1 MCASWHRS
9 GWLLLA
15 WLGVSSIGVAAAAD
29 DPLIDAVKRRD
40 PQAVE
45 RLLTQGADPNLSQ
58 PDGATALHWAA
69 HWNDRAIAERLLRAG
84 ARVNAAEAG
93 GVTPLE
99 LASADGS
106 ASMVEL
112 LLKAGADP
120 KARNHAPVLSA
131 ARSGNVEVMTLLL
144 DHGGDVNA
152 KEPLRGQTALMWAA
166 SERHTSMVRL
176 LLARGA
182 DVHAH
187 TIPLE
192 PSGGGRGGGPGAGL
206 GPGAGRGRTNG
217 ANRFTA
223 LLFATR
229 AGDLESVRLLA
240 EAGANVNDTDTQG
253 QGAVLLAALR
263 GHAKVAIYLLDKG
276 ADPNAAEAGYTA
288 LHWASGSWE
297 TELTATS
304 ITPDREGEEW
314 GTVAGVKIGR
324 LDLVKSLLQH
334 GADPNARIKK
344 TPARV
349 GSSKNPVL
357 AELEGAAPFL
367 LAALAGEPDVMRAL
381 AENGADV
388 RLKTNL
394 SGTPLMAAAGLGRV
408 QGEVVVPESATLAA
422 AKLLFEMG
430 VADVNAVDGLGNTA
444 LHYAAYLRR
453 DTIVQLLVDQGAKLD
468 VPNEYGETPMWL
480 SELIVQFAGGGRVE
494 VAPST
499 TGALLRKLGAK
510 PIKVT
515 YEKGLR
521 PRFWPNVPHI

>member
-1 MCASWHRS
+1 MGASWHRS
-9 GWLLLA
+9 GWLLAA
-15 WLGVSSIGVAAAAD
+15 WLAVSSTGVSAAAD
-29 DPLIDAVKRRD
+29 ERLVDAVKRRD

-45 RLLTQGADPNLSQ
+45 RLLTQGVDPNLPQ
-58 PDGATALHWAA
+58 ADGATPLHWAA
-69 HWNDRAIAERLLRAG
+69 HWNDRAIAERLIRAG

-99 LASADGS
+99 LACANGS
-106 ASMVEL
+106 PSMVEL

-120 KARNHAPVLSA
+120 KARNDAPVLSA
-131 ARSGNVEVMTLLL
+131 ARSGNVEVVTLLL
-144 DHGGDVNA
+144 DHGGNANA
-152 KEPLRGQTALMWAA
+152 KEALRGQTALMWAA
-166 SERHTSMVRL
+166 SERHTGVVRL

-192 PSGGGRGGGPGAGL
+192 PAAGRGGGPGGGL
-206 GPGAGRGRTNG
+206 GPAGGRGRTNG
-217 ANRFTA
+217 ANKFTA

-229 AGDLESVRLLA
+229 MGDLESVRLLV

-253 QGAVLLAALR
+253 QSAVLLAALR
-263 GHAKVAIYLLDKG
+263 GHAKVAMFLLDKG

-288 LHWASGSWE
+288 LQWTAGSWE

-314 GTVAGVKIGR
+314 ATVAGVTEGR
-324 LDLVKSLLQH
+324 LELVKSLLRH
-334 GADPNARIKK
+334 GADPNARITK

-349 GSSKNPVL
+349 GSSKNPPL
-357 AELEGAAPFL
+357 AELEGATPFL

-381 AENGADV
+381 VESGADP
-388 RLKTNL
+388 RLKTTL

-453 DTIVQLLVDQGAKLD
+453 DTIVQLLVDQGAALE

-494 VAPST
+494 IAPST

-510 PIKVT
+510 PTRPT
-515 YEKGLR
+515 YDKGLR
-521 PRFWPNVPHI
+521 PRFWPNVSHI